1 VQVDSGLIEY
11 GGVRYI
17 GAAFR
22 HLWTLE
28 VA

>member
-1 VQVDSGLIEY
+1 VQVEAGMVEY
-11 GGVRYI
+11 GGVRYT

-28 VA
+28 VG